1 MTYFIPH
8 VIIGTRR
15 TIDNMEILLE
25 DLGNELR
32 NIYYLQMAL
41 DNALLYCIDKRLDI
55 DHLYVLSGY
64 ICKRLNKFVT
74 NYERAEHEYYMKH
87 VFPLGN

>member
-1 MTYFIPH
+1 MTLRFPRAKINLKGIK
-8 VIIGTRR
+8 VI
-15 TIDNMEILLE
+15 MEILLE

-74 NYERAEHEYYMKH
+74 NYERAEHEYYIKH
-87 VFPLGN
+87 VFPLGS